1 MNDGSLHRSLFK
13 MRASATGRISRAD

>member
-1 MNDGSLHRSLFK
+1 